1 MAAADQAESAPE
13 MKPAYLIAGDD
24 GAKLDATLSRLRGR
38 AEREGGVGAL
48 EVFEGAGSSAP
59 DVDALIGA
67 LPAIS
72 LMGGRRYLLADG
84 VERWRPTQVS
94 RLAEALAALP
104 EETTVV
110 LVARGAAPKGL
121 AEAVEKARGDVLQFA
136 APRKRE
142 LPAWV
147 VDAARRRGLE
157 IHPSAAR
164 ILVARVGES
173 TVRLGTEL
181 DRFAAWAEPGARIG
195 VEEVEELTA
204 DTSERAGWTLGDAI
218 VGRDPAAS
226 VEAADA
232 LVEQGEAVTP
242 MIYGIASR
250 LRNAHLAAAGIEAGR
265 PAREV
270 ESALPMAPYAAKM
283 LVRSVQGVSPADLS
297 EAIGTVAD
305 LEWWTR
311 GGSDY
316 GERVALT
323 LAVRKAAGGESG

>member
-48 EVFEGAGSSAP
+48 EIFEGAGSSSP

-94 RLAEALAALP
+94 RIADALADLP

-110 LVARGAAPKGL
+110 LVARGDAPKGL
-121 AEAVEKARGDVLQFA
+121 AKAVEAARGDVLQFT

-142 LPAWV
+142 LPPWV

-164 ILVARVGES
+164 ILVTRVGES

-181 DRFAAWAEPGARIG
+181 DRIAAWAEPGAQIG

-218 VGRDPAAS
+218 VGRDPAAA

-297 EAIGTVAD
+297 EAIGSVAD